1 MASSSERGGEDAK
14 RGVGRGGTWLI
25 IGAVALV
32 LVLAF
37 WLFDA
42 TGGDPTGGDIG
53 PVTDEEPVDDDPE
66 LDFGEPED
74 EPPETETV
82 P

>member
-1 MASSSERGGEDAK
+1 MASRSGRGGEGVN
-14 RGVGRGGTWLI
+14 RGVGRAGTWLI

-37 WLFDA
+37 WLFDL
-42 TGGDPTGGDIG
+42 TGADPTGDDIG
-53 PVTDEEPVDDDPE
+53 PATDEETVEDDPE
-66 LDFGEPED
+66 IDFGEPED